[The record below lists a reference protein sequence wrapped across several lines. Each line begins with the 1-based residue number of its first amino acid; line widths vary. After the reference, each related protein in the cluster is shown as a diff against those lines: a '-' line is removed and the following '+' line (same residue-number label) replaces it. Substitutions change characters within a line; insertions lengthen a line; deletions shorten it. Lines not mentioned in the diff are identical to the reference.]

1 MTLSSLKGY
10 GGHKTSNFA
19 NSYSSWSLADLQLY
33 KKKYFQVQFLTHS
46 HSGKGE
52 YSQKTALRNCPE
64 RNNPKRNNPE
74 SRKNPK
80 H

>member
-1 MTLSSLKGY
+1 MTLSSLKVFVATKLLILSIHILR
-10 GGHKTSNFA
+10 GHWQTYIYTKN
-19 NSYSSWSLADLQLY
+19 
-33 KKKYFQVQFLTHS
+33 KYFQVQFLTHS

-64 RNNPKRNNPE
+64 RNNPERNNPK